1 MGLFSNKN
9 GQKGVLQRD
18 VTHNGDHIY
27 SYANRNIET
36 GRNPELSQVKQTKI
50 TGERSVCS
58 YGFKSTARYGRVRHE
73 SGREA
78 NLFHEMLV
86 FARRSRALEVRAP
99 FLVL

>member
-1 MGLFSNKN
+1 MSYNVVTSRIIVIIIIHRNVETDQNPALSDAKQKN
-9 GQKGVLQRD
+9 TGKQLQ
-18 VTHNGDHIY
+18 
-27 SYANRNIET
+27 
-36 GRNPELSQVKQTKI
+36 
-50 TGERSVCS
+50 SVCS
-58 YGFKSTARYGRVRHE
+58 FGLKPTARYGRVRHE